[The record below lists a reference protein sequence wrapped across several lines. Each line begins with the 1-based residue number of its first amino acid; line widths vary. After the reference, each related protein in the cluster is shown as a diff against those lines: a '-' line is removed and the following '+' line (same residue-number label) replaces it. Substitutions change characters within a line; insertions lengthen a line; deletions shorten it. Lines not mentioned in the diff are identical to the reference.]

1 MPYFVIFFPF
11 FMLIEFK
18 IEFNKIKKRANIE
31 YDDVDIFKRGNSK
44 KMLQLFLVFNVA
56 AIVSISY
63 FYIIKAPHVNA
74 IKCISDGTTTTN
86 MYYVNDYFCGP
97 VDGFTRISSSMSNAI
112 KNSDLFGFFYSIFKE
127 SVFIIILFIFAI
139 CTIKYRSYN
148 PSDEYYEYTINQQ
161 KEILDTFQS
170 LYEQIAKRD
179 RITKLLISLNEKGDK
194 ID

>member
-1 MPYFVIFFPF
+1 MVIV
-11 FMLIEFK
+11 FK

-31 YDDVDIFKRGNSK
+31 YDNVDIFKRGNSK
-44 KMLQLFLVFNVA
+44 KMLHLFLVFNVA

-63 FYIIKAPHVNA
+63 FYIIKAPHTYA
-74 IKCISDGTTTTN
+74 AKCISDGVKTT
-86 MYYVNDYFCGP
+86 MYYVSDYFCGP
-97 VDGFTRISSSMSNAI
+97 TYGFTRISSSMSFNI
-112 KNSDLFGFFYSIFKE
+112 KNSWLFGFFYNIFKE

-179 RITKLLISLNEKGDK
+179 KITKLLISLNEKGDK